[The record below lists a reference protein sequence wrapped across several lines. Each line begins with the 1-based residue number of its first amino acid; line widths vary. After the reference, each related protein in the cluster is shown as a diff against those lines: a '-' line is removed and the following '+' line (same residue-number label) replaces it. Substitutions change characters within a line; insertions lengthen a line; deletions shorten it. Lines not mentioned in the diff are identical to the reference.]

1 MSGTIICPNCN
12 GNGYVGNSKEENQQD
27 DCITCKN
34 QGKIA
39 LTDET
44 IWNTLQF
51 ITDETIWN
59 TLQFITRKQ

>member
-44 IWNTLQF
+44 IW
-51 ITDETIWN
+51 
-59 TLQFITRKQ
+59 ITRNNEKYTSSKKKRSIN

>member
-1 MSGTIICPNCN
+1 MSGKIICPNCN
-12 GNGYVGNSKEENQQD
+12 GNGYVGNSKKEDQQD

-34 QGKIA
+34 QGEIA

-51 ITDETIWN
+51 IT
-59 TLQFITRKQ
+59 RKY

>member
-12 GNGYVGNSKEENQQD
+12 GNGYVGNSKKENQKD

-34 QGKIA
+34 QGEIA

-51 ITDETIWN
+51 IT
-59 TLQFITRKQ
+59 RKQ